1 MFWRKSN
8 YSNFAGRVIHLFR
21 IETFQTLLTF
31 FPPSSC
37 SITKFTTVSETK
49 NRSIQLSKISNMKY
63 THITVDVGAAEK
75 HYKAVWINPD
85 EFRNVIIYPRNLLA
99 TWFHSFFSNYGK
111 FVSNSGFEE
120 ILYQARM
127 CSVGGIR
134 PVFSGMSLQHVQ
146 DNSWSS
152 CRSNI
157 YLHL

>member
-8 YSNFAGRVIHLFR
+8 YSNFVGRVIHLFR

-49 NRSIQLSKISNMKY
+49 HRSIRLSKISNMKY

-127 CSVGGIR
+127 CCGWNKTSLIR
-134 PVFSGMSLQHVQ
+134 EVFKICAGELTK
-146 DNSWSS
+146 
-152 CRSNI
+152 
-157 YLHL
+157 